1 MRGLIADTVS
11 SLMLGLGVM
20 LLASPFLLWWWIH
33 GSYERYVWII
43 SGPYP
48 YDNLGGGPFQLT
60 LYFGLFTAGSV
71 LTSIALIPR
80 PALRD
85 GV

>member
-1 MRGLIADTVS
+1 MRRALGEFFS
-11 SLMLGLGVM
+11 SLLLGLGTI

-48 YDNLGGGPFQLT
+48 YDNLGGGPFQVMV
-60 LYFGLFTAGSV
+60 YSGLFAAGFV
-71 LTSIALIPR
+71 LTSVALIRRSLIRNP
-80 PALRD
+80 
-85 GV
+85 V

>member
-1 MRGLIADTVS
+1 MRRALGEFFS
-11 SLMLGLGVM
+11 SLLLGLGTI

-48 YDNLGGGPFQLT
+48 YDNLGGGPFQVMV
-60 LYFGLFTAGSV
+60 YSGLLAAGLV
-71 LTSIALIPR
+71 LTSLALI
-80 PALRD
+80 LRSLIQNP
-85 GV
+85 V

>member
-1 MRGLIADTVS
+1 MRRALGEFFS
-11 SLMLGLGVM
+11 SLLLGFGTI

-48 YDNLGGGPFQLT
+48 YDNLGGGPFQVMV
-60 LYFGLFTAGSV
+60 YSGLFAAGFV
-71 LTSIALIPR
+71 LISLALI
-80 PALRD
+80 LRSLIQSP
-85 GV
+85 V

>member
-1 MRGLIADTVS
+1 MRRVLGDLLS
-11 SLMLGLGVM
+11 SLLLGLGVI

-48 YDNLGGGPFQLT
+48 YDNLGGGPFQVM
-60 LYFGLFTAGSV
+60 LYSGLFAAGFV
-71 LTSIALIPR
+71 LTCLALI
-80 PALRD
+80 LRTFVRNP
-85 GV
+85 G

>member
-1 MRGLIADTVS
+1 MRRTLGEFFS
-11 SLMLGLGVM
+11 SLLLGLGTI

-48 YDNLGGGPFQLT
+48 YDNLDGGPFQVMV
-60 LYFGLFTAGSV
+60 YSGLFAAGFV
-71 LTSIALIPR
+71 LTSLALIPR
-80 PALRD
+80 SSIRNP
-85 GV
+85 V